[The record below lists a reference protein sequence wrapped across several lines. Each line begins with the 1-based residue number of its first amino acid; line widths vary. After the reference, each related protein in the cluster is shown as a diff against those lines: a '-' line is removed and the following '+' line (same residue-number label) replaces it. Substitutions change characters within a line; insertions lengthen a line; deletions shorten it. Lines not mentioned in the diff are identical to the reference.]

1 MAEENKKSNEGQEEL
16 SDIEIAELA
25 NKKLKEKDAEI
36 AQLKKDLAKEKLLSN
51 APEDDDELMSKE
63 ECIKVITDSRTSN
76 YDYAVAV
83 LDLVD
88 NELSDGKP
96 NPLGKNG
103 EDVYNFLKDTVE
115 ECDGDKSRFTSIYQA
130 KLGADD
136 PSVAMAFRKRNRN

>member
-1 MAEENKKSNEGQEEL
+1 MAEENKKPNEGQEDL

-36 AQLKKDLAKEKLLSN
+36 AQLKKDLAKEKLLST
-51 APEDDDELMSKE
+51 APEEDDELMSKE
-63 ECIKVITDSRTSN
+63 DCIKVITDSRTSN

-130 KLGADD
+130 RLGADD

>member
-1 MAEENKKSNEGQEEL
+1 MAEENKKPNEGQEEL

-36 AQLKKDLAKEKLLSN
+36 AQLKKDLAKEKLLST

-63 ECIKVITDSRTSN
+63 DCINEMNDIRTSN
-76 YDYAVAV
+76 YDFAVAA

-103 EDVYNFLKDTVE
+103 EAIYNFLKDTIE

-130 KLGADD
+130 RLGPDD

>member
-1 MAEENKKSNEGQEEL
+1 MAQEESKKPNEGEEL

-25 NKKLKEKDAEI
+25 NKKLKEKNAEI
-36 AQLKKDLAKEKLLSN
+36 AQLKKDLAKEKLLST
-51 APEDDDELMSKE
+51 APEEDDELMSKE
-63 ECIKVITDSRTSN
+63 DCIKVITDGRTSN

-130 KLGADD
+130 RLGADD

>member
-1 MAEENKKSNEGQEEL
+1 MAEENKKPNEGQEEL

>member
-1 MAEENKKSNEGQEEL
+1 MAQEENKKPNEGEEL

-36 AQLKKDLAKEKLLSN
+36 AQLKKDLAKEKLLST

-103 EDVYNFLKDTVE
+103 EDVYNFLKDTIE

-130 KLGADD
+130 RLGADD

>member
-1 MAEENKKSNEGQEEL
+1 MAEENKKPNEGQEEL

-36 AQLKKDLAKEKLLSN
+36 AQLKKDLAKEKLLST